1 VRTEISE
8 RLTKAPP
15 RRWLVTGAAGFIG
28 SHLVEALLRYGQQV
42 VGLDNF
48 SSGHQH
54 NLDQM
59 TQSLAPSHL
68 ANFSFMRGDVRSV
81 DDCRRGC
88 AGVDMVLHHAAFC
101 SVPASIEDPLL
112 THASNA
118 GGFLNILLA
127 AREAKVRRV
136 VYASSSAVY
145 GNQAGLPSSE
155 DAVLA
160 PLSPYAATKYVD
172 EVYAQMAARCYQLDC
187 VGLRYFN
194 VFGRRQDPKG
204 AYAAVIP
211 AWIEGMIRG
220 QPLHINGDGETSR
233 DFCHVDDIVQAN
245 LLAATT
251 CDPPALNQVYNIASG
266 RRTTLNELFAL
277 IRAHLQP
284 HMPRVA
290 ECAPVHRDFR
300 AGDVRHSQADISRA
314 GRLLGFVPSG
324 SIADGLA
331 DTVDWFVKAFD
342 ADGAA
347 P

>member
-1 VRTEISE
+1 VSAEIAE
-8 RLTKAPP
+8 RLAKAPAM
-15 RRWLVTGAAGFIG
+15 RWLVTGAAGFIG
-28 SHLVEALLRYGQQV
+28 SHLVEALLRHGQQV

-54 NLDQM
+54 NLDQIAHN
-59 TQSLAPSHL
+59 LAPSCL
-68 ANFSFMRGDVRSV
+68 ANFSFMRGDVRDI

-88 AGVDMVLHHAAFC
+88 AGVDVVLHHAAFC

-118 GGFLNILLA
+118 GGFLNVVLA

-155 DAVLA
+155 DAVPA

-211 AWIEGMIRG
+211 AWIEGMIRS

-245 LLAATT
+245 LLAATAR
-251 CDPPALNQVYNIASG
+251 DPEALNQVYNIASG

-277 IRAHLQP
+277 IRMQLQQR
-284 HMPRVA
+284 MPQVA
-290 ECAPVHRDFR
+290 ECTPVRRDFR

-314 GRLLGFVPSG
+314 GRLLGFAPSG
-324 SIADGLA
+324 SIAAGLA
-331 DTVDWFVKAFD
+331 DTVEWFVEAFD
-342 ADGAA
+342 AGRPA

>member
-1 VRTEISE
+1 VKSEIAK
-8 RLTKAPP
+8 RLAKTPQ

-28 SHLVEALLRYGQQV
+28 SHLVETLLRQGQQV

-48 SSGHQH
+48 ASGHRH
-54 NLDQM
+54 NLDQIAQGLSPPGM
-59 TQSLAPSHL
+59 
-68 ANFSFMRGDVRSV
+68 ANFAFMRGDVRDI

-88 AGVDMVLHHAAFC
+88 SGVDVVLHHAAFC
-101 SVPASIEDPLL
+101 SVPASIDDPLL

-127 AREAKVRRV
+127 AREAGVRRV

-155 DAVLA
+155 DALLA

-194 VFGRRQDPKG
+194 VFGRRQDPRG

-220 QPLHINGDGETSR
+220 QPLHVNGDGETSR

-245 LLAATT
+245 LLAATVD
-251 CDPPALNQVYNIASG
+251 DPAALNQVYNIASG

-277 IRAHLQP
+277 IRAQLQRR
-284 HMPRVA
+284 MPQVA
-290 ECAPVHRDFR
+290 ECLPVRRDFR
-300 AGDVRHSQADISRA
+300 AGDVRHSQADIAKAS
-314 GRLLGFVPSG
+314 RLLGYAPSG

-331 DTVDWFVKAFD
+331 DTVDWFRAAID
-342 ADGAA
+342 AGHDA